1 MRAILLRFLK
11 VISTLIAIFYL
22 LPVSLQ
28 AMLAVSDHLPASA
41 QANMQ
46 VVDMASAGLLPAAQT
61 ERAARVVVMSVPL
74 SGSPGRFLSHSWIVY
89 KRQGASAWMRYEVLG
104 FASRDSSG
112 ALNGKWL
119 DNQPSLNRFAP
130 DGRWFGRAPQIIAS
144 AEGSVAA
151 AMIPKIEEAIKNYPV
166 TAGHYRT
173 WPGPNSNTFVTAI
186 LRAVPELGA
195 TLPPTAVGK
204 DYRRGV
210 FVGWTDS
217 HTGVELNVNGVFS
230 VKLGRVEGVEVNLL
244 TLVAGIDLRQL
255 GLKFPGIGLV
265 GFGNRHISPESE
277 PLPNYGRTMINSAA
291 D

>member
-1 MRAILLRFLK
+1 MRVILVRLLK
-11 VISTLIAIFYL
+11 IISTLVVIFYV

-28 AMLAVSDHLPASA
+28 AILAISDHLPKPA
-41 QANMQ
+41 QADMQ
-46 VVDMASAGLLPAAQT
+46 VVDMASAGLLPAAEA

-89 KRQGASAWMRYEVLG
+89 KRQEASAWMRYEVLG

-130 DGRWFGRAPQIIAS
+130 DGRWFGRAPRIIAS
-144 AEGSVAA
+144 AEGAVAA

-173 WPGPNSNTFVTAI
+173 WPGPNSNTFVTTI
-186 LRAVPELGA
+186 IRAVPELGA

-204 DYRRGV
+204 DFRQGV
-210 FVGWTDS
+210 FLGWTDS
-217 HTGVELNVNGVFS
+217 RTGVELNVNGVLG
-230 VKLGRVEGVEVNLL
+230 VKFGRVEGVEVNLL

-255 GLKFPGIGLV
+255 SFKFPGIGLV
-265 GFGNRHISPESE
+265 GLRNRQTGPDRE
-277 PLPNYGRTMINSAA
+277 PLPSYGQVMINSAA

>member
-1 MRAILLRFLK
+1 MRAILVRLLK
-11 VISTLIAIFYL
+11 IISTLIAIFYV

-28 AMLAVSDHLPASA
+28 AMLVVSDHLPTPA
-41 QANMQ
+41 QADMP
-46 VVDMASAGLLPAAQT
+46 VVDMASAGLLPAA
-61 ERAARVVVMSVPL
+61 EAEGAARVAVMSVPL

-144 AEGSVAA
+144 AEGAVAA

-173 WPGPNSNTFVTAI
+173 WPGPNSNTFVTTI
-186 LRAVPELGA
+186 MRAVPELGA

-204 DYRRGV
+204 DFRQGV
-210 FVGWTDS
+210 FLGWTDS
-217 HTGVELNVNGVFS
+217 HTGVELNLNGVLG

-255 GLKFPGIGLV
+255 SVKLPGIGLV
-265 GFGNRHISPESE
+265 GFGSRQTGPERE
-277 PLPNYGRTMINSAA
+277 PLPTYGQVMINSAA